1 MTPNLPNHQDND
13 TMNSTLEIIPLGGL
27 GQFGMNMLVVRFE
40 HTTLMIDAGSMFP
53 DSEDFGVERIIPNFE
68 YLTKDISIIDAL
80 ILTHG
85 HEDHIG
91 AVPYLWNTFNFPV
104 YGTPF
109 TLSLL
114 KEKLLDH
121 NLDATPRCSA
131 VNCGDTLTVG
141 QFKVEFISVAHS
153 IPGSLAIAIKSPYGT
168 IFHTGDFKIEKN
180 IPTGQQINLGRL
192 REIGKQNVL
201 ALLSDS
207 TNVSTDTDGLTEKDV
222 METLERLL
230 QKATKLV
237 AVAIFSSSIH
247 RIQSLTTLAQTTH
260 RKIVFLGQR
269 LKRNVEI
276 AEELGLLAISKDL
289 QINEEHLRDYPPEQI
304 LCVTTGSQGE
314 PFSALSRIARGDH
327 KNVTLSSGDVVIFS
341 SRVIPGNELKI
352 SRLIDQITQRGI
364 EIIDISDEEVH
375 ASGHAT
381 ATDLKVIINTLK
393 PQYFIPIHGNYRK
406 LTQHAHLAE
415 KEMPTHSS
423 VLMVKNGTRVCFD
436 HKRNV
441 TQNTIPAG
449 LLFIDKTRHIHRSP
463 DIIKIRRELAKSGI
477 VIISVAVNRAKNS
490 LVSPPSVK
498 AIGLIDN
505 KISNDL
511 IKHIPTMIEKIYR
524 NQHLESDTD
533 YESLEGQIKL
543 EVRRVFKKRLG
554 SRPLIMP
561 IVMEV

>member
-543 EVRRVFKKRLG
+543 EVRRVFKRRLG